1 MTTNRSIRISRRL
14 PAAAL
19 LLSTLLAPVAA
30 RAGFHFQSTTTIESP
45 RGPQKT
51 VVEAW
56 AEGDK
61 GRVDF
66 KESANPIAG
75 AGTYMLTRDGGRTI
89 LLVDPEEKA
98 YGEMN
103 LDAMLGSIGTVMGG
117 MGPLL
122 KIEISNPKV
131 ETLLDEAGPTM
142 LGQPTRHLKFRTA
155 YQMKVKVFG
164 MGKANDVLTE
174 EEFWVTDRLLD
185 KSFGMWLRTGK
196 PKTGN
201 ADLDRLIAAET
212 EKLKGGVPL
221 KSITVTT
228 TSQNGKSQK
237 TQSTMEVTA
246 LDSFV
251 KAPVSFEVPTGYKE
265 REMMPQIPGE
275 GR

>member
-1 MTTNRSIRISRRL
+1 
-14 PAAAL
+14 
-19 LLSTLLAPVAA
+19 
-30 RAGFHFQSTTTIESP
+30 
-45 RGPQKT
+45 
-51 VVEAW
+51 
-56 AEGDK
+56 
-61 GRVDF
+61 
-66 KESANPIAG
+66 
-75 AGTYMLTRDGGRTI
+75 
-89 LLVDPEEKA
+89 
-98 YGEMN
+98 MN
-103 LDAMLGSIGTVMGG
+103 LDAMLGGIGAVMGG

-164 MGKANDVLTE
+164 LGKANDVLTE

-185 KSFGMWLRTGK
+185 KSFGMWLRTSK

-212 EKLKGGVPL
+212 EKIKGIPL
-221 KSITVTT
+221 KSVTVTT
-228 TSQNGKSQK
+228 TSQGAKVQK

-251 KAPVSFEVPTGYKE
+251 KAPVSFEVPAGYQQ
-265 REMMPQIPGE
+265 REMMPQVPGE
-275 GR
+275 GQ

>member
-1 MTTNRSIRISRRL
+1 MTTDRSTRISRRL

-19 LLSTLLAPVAA
+19 LLVTSLVAPVAA
-30 RAGFHFQSTTTIESP
+30 RAGFHFQATTSAETP

-56 AEGDK
+56 ADGDK

-75 AGTYMLTRDGGRTI
+75 AGTYLLTRDGGRSI
-89 LLVDPEEKA
+89 LLVDPEEKT
-98 YGEMN
+98 YGEMD
-103 LDAMLGSIGTVMGG
+103 LDAMLGSLGAVMGG

-122 KIEISNPKV
+122 KIEISSPKV
-131 ETLLDEAGPTM
+131 ETLLDEAGPTL

-155 YQMKVKVFG
+155 YQMTVKVFG
-164 MGKANDVLTE
+164 RGKANDVLTE

-185 KSFGMWLRTGK
+185 KSFAVWLRTAK

-212 EKLKGGVPL
+212 EKIKGVPL

-228 TSQNGKSQK
+228 TSQGGKVQK

-246 LDSFV
+246 LDNFV
-251 KAPVSFEVPTGYKE
+251 KAPVSFDVPKGYE
-265 REMMPQIPGE
+265 QREMMPQIPGE

>member
-1 MTTNRSIRISRRL
+1 MTTDRFSRISRRL

-19 LLSTLLAPVAA
+19 LLATLFAPVAA
-30 RAGFHFQSTTTIESP
+30 QAGFHFKSTTTIETN

-56 AEGDK
+56 ADGDK

-66 KESANPIAG
+66 KESANPIAE
-75 AGTYMLTRDGGRTI
+75 AGTYMLTRDGGRTLI
-89 LLVDPEEKA
+89 LVNPEDKA
-98 YGEMN
+98 YGEMS
-103 LDAMLGSIGTVMGG
+103 LDALLGSIGAVMGG

-142 LGQPTRHLKFRTA
+142 LGRPTRHLKFRTA

-174 EEFWVTDRLLD
+174 EEFWVTDSLLD
-185 KSFGMWLRTGK
+185 KSFGMWLKTDK

-201 ADLDRLIAAET
+201 ADLDRLIAGET
-212 EKLKGGVPL
+212 GKLKGVPL
-221 KSITVTT
+221 KSVTVTT
-228 TSQNGKSQK
+228 TSQGGKVQK
-237 TQSTMEVTA
+237 TVSTMEVTA
-246 LDSFV
+246 LDSFT
-251 KAPVSFEVPTGYKE
+251 KAPVSFEIPSGYEE
-265 REMMPQIPGE
+265 REMMPQLPMG
-275 GR
+275 GQ